1 LHPLVADNHV
11 SEARWSPN
19 GRKMVVL
26 HQVPLQYD
34 STSTGIPNWANQIYV
49 VNSDG
54 TGLQRIDG
62 GVATAPTA
70 PAWSPDSNSIAFLSG
85 KTVYIVNA
93 DGSHQR
99 HFPYDTAHDINTE
112 KEGCMVG
119 QIPPNGP
126 DAYGLSWEPDGKR
139 LALQTFFCGHAQ
151 YVTYLVNLD
160 GSNLHQ
166 AFQFWDYLA
175 WSPVQNRL
183 ITSSGWSP
191 WIVVQDI
198 DDKGVAKPVRNTSPS
213 PTLNPDDPQYTGP
226 YSCYGGSG
234 SWSRDGRWI
243 ACASAGVDIINAN
256 GDYQFTLVSGF
267 IWNTAKTD
275 LAPISW
281 SPDGQQ
287 IALLKEGESPDYGY
301 GVLYVINTDGSNLHP
316 LVAGVL
322 PPAVMWQPPV
332 K

>member
-1 LHPLVADNHV
+1 
-11 SEARWSPN
+11 
-19 GRKMVVL
+19 MVLL
-26 HQVPLQYD
+26 HQVLLQYD
-34 STSTGIPNWANQIYV
+34 ATGNPTWANQIYV

-54 TGLQRIDG
+54 TGLLQIDG
-62 GVATAPTA
+62 GIALAPIA
-70 PAWSPDSNSIAFLSG
+70 PAWSPDSNSIAFLNG

-99 HFPYDTAHDINTE
+99 HFIYDTAHDIATE
-112 KEGCMVG
+112 EGGCMVG
-119 QIPPNGP
+119 GIPPNGP

-160 GSNLHQ
+160 GSKLHQ
-166 AFQFWDYLA
+166 ASQFWDYLA

-198 DDKGVAKPVRNTSPS
+198 DANGVAKPIRNASP
-213 PTLNPDDPQYTGP
+213 PATNPNDVQYTGP

-234 SWSRDGRWI
+234 AWSRDGRWI
-243 ACASAGVDIINAN
+243 ACASAAVDIINAN
-256 GDYQFTLVSGF
+256 GDYQFTLVNGF
-267 IWNTAKTD
+267 DWSFAKTD

-287 IALLKEGESPDYGY
+287 IALLKEGDSPDIGD

-322 PPAVMWQPPV
+322 PSAVMWQPPV